1 MILYL
6 LIILIS
12 GIVAVK
18 DLSKTIDGYID
29 MANPDFRFL
38 TDCTIYRRTYGRHGL
53 ICYGVCMLTM
63 LAILVIL
70 VIAGFRLFGA
80 LTQVALLWTCGA
92 ISILLLLTMLYS
104 QLTIRSKGSDQVEPL
119 MEEKWKAEKRV
130 APEHNEEVDLYRAAV
145 RSNQTI
151 TWLSWQLAGVLLAG
165 LILWFSL

>member
-29 MANPDFRFL
+29 IANPPFQFL
-38 TDCTIYRRTYGRHGL
+38 TDCNRFRRNYGWNSLAG
-53 ICYGVCMLTM
+53 YGICMLSM
-63 LAILVIL
+63 LALLLVS
-70 VIAGFRLFGA
+70 AFRLFKA
-80 LTQVALLWTCGA
+80 LSRPTLFWFVGVAC
-92 ISILLLLTMLYS
+92 ILLLAGLLACW
-104 QLTIRSKGSDQVEPL
+104 LTIRSKGSDQVEPL
-119 MEEKWKAEKRV
+119 MEEKWKGEKRI

-151 TWLSWQLAGVLLAG
+151 TRLSWHLVGVLNGG
-165 LILWFSL
+165 LVLWISL